1 MKQRIR
7 IIVCAITVCIAVIM
21 SAITIA
27 SFRESNTP
35 TPEIPAPQ
43 LAAAGYV
50 IREHHGRIAVF
61 SADEPDSPITVT
73 NININALRDSDRR
86 LLTSGISISDEAQVA
101 QLLEDL
107 GS

>member
-7 IIVCAITVCIAVIM
+7 IIVCATTVCLAVIM
-21 SAITIA
+21 SAMTIA
-27 SFRESNTP
+27 SFRESAAATS
-35 TPEIPAPQ
+35 EVPAPQ
-43 LAAAGYV
+43 LAAVGYV

-61 SADEPDSPITVT
+61 SADEPYSPITVT
-73 NININALRDSDRR
+73 NININALRDSDRQM
-86 LLTSGISISDEAQVA
+86 LASGISLSDEAQVA

>member
-27 SFRESNTP
+27 SFRESGAA
-35 TPEIPAPQ
+35 PEIPAPQ

-61 SADEPDSPITVT
+61 SADNPDSPITVT
-73 NININALRDSDRR
+73 NINISALRDSDRN
-86 LLTSGISISDEAQVA
+86 LLTSGISIPDEAQVA